1 MHVAMP
7 NSVENDLN
15 EFILAFMPIVQI
27 SDFTRNVL
35 NQIKAIPQG
44 KVATYKQIAELAG
57 KPQGSRGVAWI
68 LKSCS
73 TKYKLPWHRVLSSQG
88 KISFER
94 NTHNFRDQKRKLEKE
109 GVVIQPDG
117 RLDLKKY
124 KMNKKARKTTKDT
137 NTKNRPKMFG

>member
-1 MHVAMP
+1 
-7 NSVENDLN
+7 
-15 EFILAFMPIVQI
+15 MPIVQI

-35 NQIKAIPQG
+35 NEIKAIPQG

-94 NTHNFRDQKRKLEKE
+94 GTHNFRDQKRRLENE
-109 GVVIQPDG
+109 GVFIQADG
-117 RLDLKKY
+117 RLDLAKY
-124 KMNKKARKTTKDT
+124 KMNKKTRKVKKD
-137 NTKNRPKMFG
+137 KSAQNRPKMFE